1 MTEMNAEL
9 LARLVVGRKRD
20 GRCRYDALAK
30 QALIDECLKPG
41 VSVAR
46 VAMLYGINANLLRTW
61 IAKSNPPHPAGT
73 AHALP
78 VKALASAAA
87 FVAVQVTEP
96 VAPAAAPA
104 PAPAPA
110 TAALCLH
117 VRLPNGVALDVGQ
130 VPLEAMAPVLQ
141 LLGTLACSR

>member
-1 MTEMNAEL
+1 MTQMNAEL

-20 GRCRYDALAK
+20 GRCTYDPLAK

-46 VAMLYGINANLLRTW
+46 VAMLYGVNANLLRTW
-61 IAKSNPPHPAGT
+61 IAKSGQPNHGKARAVPG
-73 AHALP
+73 
-78 VKALASAAA
+78 KALAPAAA
-87 FVAVQVTEP
+87 FVAVQVS
-96 VAPAAAPA
+96 APAAPVPVPA
-104 PAPAPA
+104 V
-110 TAALCLH
+110 LCLH

>member
-1 MTEMNAEL
+1 MTQMNAEL

-20 GRCRYDALAK
+20 GRCTYDPLAK
-30 QALIDECLKPG
+30 QALIDECRKPG

-46 VAMLYGINANLLRTW
+46 VAMLYGLNANLLRTW
-61 IAKSNPPHPAGT
+61 IAKSSQSNHGKARAVPG
-73 AHALP
+73 
-78 VKALASAAA
+78 KALASAAA
-87 FVAVQVTEP
+87 FVAVQVS
-96 VAPAAAPA
+96 APAVPVPA
-104 PAPAPA
+104 P
-110 TAALCLH
+110 AALCLH

>member
-9 LARLVVGRKRD
+9 LAQLVVGRKRD
-20 GRCRYDALAK
+20 GRCTYDPVAK

-46 VAMLYGINANLLRTW
+46 VAMLYGVNANLLRTW
-61 IAKSNPPHPAGT
+61 IAKSSQPNPHHGLART
-73 AHALP
+73 LP
-78 VKALASAAA
+78 GKALASSAA

-96 VAPAAAPA
+96 AAPTTAPA
-104 PAPAPA
+104 P
-110 TAALCLH
+110 AALCLH

>member
-20 GRCRYDALAK
+20 GRCTYDPRAK
-30 QALIDECLKPG
+30 QALIDECLTPG

-46 VAMLYGINANLLRTW
+46 VAMLYGVNANLLRTW
-61 IAKSNPPHPAGT
+61 IAKSGQPNPHHGLARAWPG
-73 AHALP
+73 
-78 VKALASAAA
+78 KALASPAA

-96 VAPAAAPA
+96 AAPAATTAPV
-104 PAPAPA
+104 
-110 TAALCLH
+110 ALCLH

>member
-1 MTEMNAEL
+1 MTQMNAEL

-20 GRCRYDALAK
+20 GRCTYDPLAK

-46 VAMLYGINANLLRTW
+46 VAMLYGVNANLLRTW
-61 IAKSNPPHPAGT
+61 IAKSGQPNPHHGKART
-73 AHALP
+73 LP
-78 VKALASAAA
+78 GKALAPAAA
-87 FVAVQVTEP
+87 FVAVRVS
-96 VAPAAAPA
+96 APAAPVPA
-104 PAPAPA
+104 V
-110 TAALCLH
+110 LCLH

>member
-1 MTEMNAEL
+1 MTEMNTEL

-20 GRCRYDALAK
+20 GRCTYDPLAK

-61 IAKSNPPHPAGT
+61 IAKSGQPNHGKERAVPG
-73 AHALP
+73 
-78 VKALASAAA
+78 KALASPAA

-96 VAPAAAPA
+96 AAPAAAPA
-104 PAPAPA
+104 P
-110 TAALCLH
+110 AALCLH

>member
-1 MTEMNAEL
+1 MTQMNAEL

-20 GRCRYDALAK
+20 GRCTYDPLAK
-30 QALIDECLKPG
+30 QALMDECLKPG

-46 VAMLYGINANLLRTW
+46 VAMLYGVNANLLRTW
-61 IAKSNPPHPAGT
+61 LAKSGQSNQG
-73 AHALP
+73 
-78 VKALASAAA
+78 KALAPAAA
-87 FVAVQVTEP
+87 FVAVQVSEP
-96 VAPAAAPA
+96 AAPAATTAPVE
-104 PAPAPA
+104 
-110 TAALCLH
+110 LCLH

>member
-20 GRCRYDALAK
+20 GRCTYDPLAK
-30 QALIDECLKPG
+30 QALMDECLKPG

-46 VAMLYGINANLLRTW
+46 VAMLYGVNANLLRTW
-61 IAKSNPPHPAGT
+61 LAKSGQPNHGKAR
-73 AHALP
+73 ALP
-78 VKALASAAA
+78 SKALAPAAA
-87 FVAVQVTEP
+87 FVAVQLS
-96 VAPAAAPA
+96 APAAPV
-104 PAPAPA
+104 PVPVPVP
-110 TAALCLH
+110 AALCLH

>member
-20 GRCRYDALAK
+20 GRCTYDPRAK
-30 QALIDECLKPG
+30 QALIDECLTPG

-46 VAMLYGINANLLRTW
+46 VAMLYGVNANLLRTW
-61 IAKSNPPHPAGT
+61 IAKSSQPNPHHGLAR
-73 AHALP
+73 ALP
-78 VKALASAAA
+78 GKALASPAA
-87 FVAVQVTEP
+87 FMAVQVTQ
-96 VAPAAAPA
+96 PAAPTTAP
-104 PAPAPA
+104 
-110 TAALCLH
+110 AALCLH

>member
-9 LARLVVGRKRD
+9 LACLVVGRKRA
-20 GRCRYDALAK
+20 GRCTYDPRAK

-46 VAMLYGINANLLRTW
+46 VAMLYGVNANLLRTW
-61 IAKSNPPHPAGT
+61 IAKSGQPNHGKARAVPG
-73 AHALP
+73 
-78 VKALASAAA
+78 KALAPAAA
-87 FVAVQVTEP
+87 FVAVQVSAPTAP
-96 VAPAAAPA
+96 VPA
-104 PAPAPA
+104 PV
-110 TAALCLH
+110 ALCLH

>member
-20 GRCRYDALAK
+20 GRCTYDPLAK

-46 VAMLYGINANLLRTW
+46 VAMLYGLNANLLRTW
-61 IAKSNPPHPAGT
+61 IAKSGLPNGPGT
-73 AHALP
+73 PRVLP
-78 VKALASAAA
+78 SKRLDCAPA
-87 FVAVQVTEP
+87 FVAVQVT
-96 VAPAAAPA
+96 APAAPA
-104 PAPAPA
+104 P
-110 TAALCLH
+110 AALCLH

>member
-1 MTEMNAEL
+1 M
-9 LARLVVGRKRD
+9 VVGRKRD
-20 GRCRYDALAK
+20 GRCTYDPLAK
-30 QALIDECLKPG
+30 QALVGECLKPG

-61 IAKSNPPHPAGT
+61 IAKSHPPHPACT

-78 VKALASAAA
+78 AQALESAA
-87 FVAVQVTEP
+87 FVAVQVAEP
-96 VAPAAAPA
+96 VAPAAVPA
-104 PAPAPA
+104 PAPAPV
-110 TAALCLH
+110 ALCLH

>member
-20 GRCRYDALAK
+20 GRCTYDPLAK
-30 QALIDECLKPG
+30 QVLIDECLKPG

-46 VAMLYGINANLLRTW
+46 VAMLYGVNANLLRSW
-61 IAKSNPPHPAGT
+61 IAKSSQPNPHPGKASAVPG
-73 AHALP
+73 
-78 VKALASAAA
+78 KALATPAA
-87 FVAVQVTEP
+87 FMAVQVS
-96 VAPAAAPA
+96 APAAPV
-104 PAPAPA
+104 PVPV
-110 TAALCLH
+110 ALCLH

-130 VPLEAMAPVLQ
+130 VPLEAMTPVLQ

>member
-20 GRCRYDALAK
+20 GRCTYDPLAK
-30 QALIDECLKPG
+30 QAVIDECLKPG

-61 IAKSNPPHPAGT
+61 IAKSGPARPFGT
-73 AHALP
+73 ARALP
-78 VKALASAAA
+78 AKALESAA
-87 FVAVQVTEP
+87 FVAVQVAE
-96 VAPAAAPA
+96 PAAPV
-104 PAPAPA
+104 PVP
-110 TAALCLH
+110 AALCLH

-130 VPLEAMAPVLQ
+130 VPLEAMASVLQ

>member
-20 GRCRYDALAK
+20 GRCNYDSLAK
-30 QALIDECLKPG
+30 QALVDECLKPG

-46 VAMLYGINANLLRTW
+46 VALLYGLNANLLRTW
-61 IAKSNPPHPAGT
+61 IAKSGQSNHGKARAVPG
-73 AHALP
+73 
-78 VKALASAAA
+78 KALASAAA
-87 FVAVQVTEP
+87 FAVVQVTQ
-96 VAPAAAPA
+96 PAAPTTAPVLA
-104 PAPAPA
+104 S
-110 TAALCLH
+110 LCLH

-130 VPLEAMAPVLQ
+130 VPLEVMAPVLQ